1 MKKEAA
7 IDKTDKFYFRRE
19 AFPSE
24 QKGAGMAYN
33 EKIYK
38 DYRKKQEMAAGRYEN
53 AKREMNRAKND
64 IKNLE
69 KDLKNNYSFEKSK
82 NYGANR
88 EKIVERL
95 GKNEKLMKR
104 YYKEARIWEKLAE
117 AEQRKKAGNEK
128 MAENPFGS
136 LVSKIKKAAGIDKKP
151 KAKGR

>member
-1 MKKEAA
+1 
-7 IDKTDKFYFRRE
+7 
-19 AFPSE
+19 
-24 QKGAGMAYN
+24 MAYN
-33 EKIYK
+33 EKIYRN
-38 DYRKKQEMAAGRYEN
+38 YRKKQEMAAGRYEN

-82 NYGANR
+82 SYGANR

>member
-1 MKKEAA
+1 MKPALIKLKNF
-7 IDKTDKFYFRRE
+7 IPFRT
-19 AFPSE
+19 ALPFE

-53 AKREMNRAKND
+53 AKREMRKAQND
-64 IKNLE
+64 IKNLD
-69 KDLKNNYSFEKSK
+69 KDLRNNYSFEKSK
-82 NYGANR
+82 SYGANR

-95 GKNEKLMKR
+95 GKNEKLMKQ
-104 YYKEARIWEKLAE
+104 YYREARKWEKLAE

-128 MAENPFGS
+128 MAENPFES